1 MRPVPLHTLAGT
13 AGGASILIF
22 GLFLFSLQDIILK
35 HFSDKYSVM
44 QLVLLRGEIAMILI
58 LAFLLISRQ
67 SIPLI
72 SKRPR
77 LIILRGLLGFTSYVS
92 YYLAIAAMPLAEVVA
107 ITFTMP
113 LFVTAMSA
121 IILRE
126 KVGIRR
132 WGAVV
137 FGFIGV
143 MVILSPGGE
152 LIGEFNP
159 LAVALAFTAAITY
172 ATHTIITR
180 FLSEYDNPLTIA
192 LNALFIFTVASGIF
206 SLLIMSDLL
215 VINSDHPSLAF
226 LGRDWAQ
233 PDGFDALLIFATGVI
248 AAIGFYCLSKA
259 YCMAEASAIAPFE
272 FTYIIWAVVF
282 GFLFWNEVPGVTTIV
297 GILILISSSLYI
309 SYREQQLEKQSESA
323 ASKAVPPKVESLI
336 SETA

>member
-1 MRPVPLHTLAGT
+1 MQAIPRHSIAGT
-13 AGGASILIF
+13 AGAAAILVF

-58 LAFLLISRQ
+58 LVFLLFTSK
-67 SIPLI
+67 SIPLL
-72 SKRPR
+72 SKKPK
-77 LIILRGLLGFTSYVS
+77 LIIIRGLLGFTSYVS

-113 LFVTAMSA
+113 LLVTAMSA

-126 KVGIRR
+126 RVGLRR

-143 MVILSPGGE
+143 MVILSPS
-152 LIGEFNP
+152 GEFNG
-159 LAVALAFTAAITY
+159 LAVALAFIAAITY

-180 FLSEYDNPLTIA
+180 FLSEHDNPLTIA
-192 LNALFIFTVASGIF
+192 LNALFIFTIASGIF
-206 SLLIMSDLL
+206 SLLIMNDL
-215 VINSDHPSLAF
+215 ISIDSEHPSLAF

-233 PDGFDALLIFATGVI
+233 PDGFDAMLIFATGVI
-248 AAIGFYCLSKA
+248 AAVGFYCLSKA

-282 GFLFWNEVPGVTTIV
+282 GFLFWNEVPGMTTIV

-309 SYREQQLEKQSESA
+309 SYRERQLEKQAESA
-323 ASKAVPPKVESLI
+323 APKDMPLVT
-336 SETA
+336 ETA

>member
-1 MRPVPLHTLAGT
+1 MQANPRHKIAGT
-13 AGGASILIF
+13 AGGAAILVF

-35 HFSDKYSVM
+35 HFSDQYSVM

-58 LAFLLISRQ
+58 LAFLLITRKT
-67 SIPLI
+67 IPLV
-72 SKRPR
+72 SKKPK
-77 LIILRGLLGFTSYVS
+77 LILARGLLGFISYVS

-126 KVGIRR
+126 KVGPRR

-143 MVILSPGGE
+143 MIILSPS
-152 LIGEFNP
+152 GEFNM
-159 LAVALAFTAAITY
+159 LAVALAFTASISY
-172 ATHTIITR
+172 ATFTIITR
-180 FLSEYDNPLTIA
+180 FLSAHDNPLTIA
-192 LNALFIFTVASGIF
+192 LNALFIFTIASGIF
-206 SLLIMSDLL
+206 SLLIMNDLI
-215 VINSDHPSLAF
+215 VINSTHPSMAF
-226 LGRDWAQ
+226 LGRDWAN

-248 AAIGFYCLSKA
+248 AAVGFYCLSKA

-282 GFLFWNEVPGVTTIV
+282 GFLFWNEVPGMTTIV

-309 SYREQQLEKQSESA
+309 SYRERQIEKQSEPA
-323 ASKAVPPKVESLI
+323 TSKAALLI
-336 SETA
+336 TETA